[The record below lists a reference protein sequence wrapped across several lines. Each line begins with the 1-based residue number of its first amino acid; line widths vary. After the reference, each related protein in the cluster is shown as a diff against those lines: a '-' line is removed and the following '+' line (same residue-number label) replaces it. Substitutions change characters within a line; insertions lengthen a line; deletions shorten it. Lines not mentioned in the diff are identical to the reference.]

1 MSEPDETPANGPGYR
16 KDGKPYKEGNTRED
30 GTYAVGKNRAPADGQ
45 FRVGD
50 GRRRGR
56 RAKGVR
62 NADAEFERELNRKI
76 VIREDGR
83 ERKVSKSRA
92 VDLRL
97 IANATSN
104 GDNKAIEMVDQRR
117 RRIAA
122 EKEENARRYHTLSD
136 TEILE
141 RYLRERAAELQLDP
155 AAFGDPLPDGE
166 GGTGHD

>member
-1 MSEPDETPANGPGYR
+1 MSGPDETPGNGPGRR

-30 GTYAVGKNRAPADGQ
+30 GTYAVGKNRAPVDGQ
-45 FRVGD
+45 FRKDD

-62 NADAEFERELNRKI
+62 NADTEFERELNRK
-76 VIREDGR
+76 VTIREDGK
-83 ERKVSKSRA
+83 ERQVSKSQA

-122 EKEENARRYHTLSD
+122 AKEETARRYHTLSD
-136 TEILE
+136 AEILE

-155 AAFGDPLPDGE
+155 AAFGDPLPNERDE
-166 GGTGHD
+166 SGHA